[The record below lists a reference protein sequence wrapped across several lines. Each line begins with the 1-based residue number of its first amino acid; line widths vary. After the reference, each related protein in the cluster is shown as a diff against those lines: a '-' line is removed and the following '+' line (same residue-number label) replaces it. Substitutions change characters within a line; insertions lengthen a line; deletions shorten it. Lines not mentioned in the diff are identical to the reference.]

1 MANPFAGII
10 TSEFKQT
17 FDDAINALLLE
28 SALTIPCTLVFEN
41 TKLNDCPNCIY
52 DSISRRSS
60 NQYEIGGPI
69 PFVNGQ
75 ICPYCNG
82 VGSLSFNSEEVVHL
96 GIIKPVFFGIDKL
109 NLQDIN
115 FVDGKIQ
122 SLCSVDLYEKLK
134 NASVIIVDNNL
145 LNLANNRYIRYRD
158 PIPVGFGNN
167 SFIITTWQA
176 VE

>member
-1 MANPFAGII
+1 MGQFDGII
-10 TSEFKQT
+10 TQQLKT
-17 FDDAINALLLE
+17 IFDDAISALLE
-28 SALTIPCTLVFEN
+28 NTALTVPCTLIFEN
-41 TKLNDCPNCIY
+41 TKLNDCPNCVY
-52 DSISRRSS
+52 DTLSRRSS
-60 NQYEIGGPI
+60 NQYQTGGPI

-82 VGSLSFNSEEVVHL
+82 VGSLSFNSEEIVYL
-96 GIIKPVFFGIDKL
+96 GIIKPVFFGMDKL
-109 NLQDIN
+109 SLEDVN

-122 SLCSVDLYEKLK
+122 SLCSVNLYAKLK